1 MESDSE
7 AADRLRDIFSINSEE
22 GRQWFL
28 DSLKDQSQSQA
39 RRSTLVYRTSDYQQ
53 KAKISNPLEDMLWD
67 SLNKALQEAIE
78 SYRAIGITSQ
88 RLKDGL
94 VTIPEEEMTEKAAD
108 ALKEHYE
115 QFVDFRKVI

>member
-39 RRSTLVYRTSDYQQ
+39 E
-53 KAKISNPLEDMLWD
+53 AKITNPLEAMLWD
-67 SLNKALQEAIE
+67 SLNKALEEVIE
-78 SYRAIGITSQ
+78 PYRAIGTTFQ
-88 RLKDGL
+88 QLKDRL
-94 VTIPEEEMTEKAAD
+94 VTIPEEEMTEKVAD

>member
-39 RRSTLVYRTSDYQQ
+39 RRPTLVYRTSDYQQ
-53 KAKISNPLEDMLWD
+53 EAKITNPLEDMLWD
-67 SLNKALQEAIE
+67 SLNKALEEVIE
-78 SYRAIGITSQ
+78 SYRAIGITPQ
-88 RLKDGL
+88 QLKDGL

-108 ALKEHYE
+108 ALKEYYE

>member
-1 MESDSE
+1 
-7 AADRLRDIFSINSEE
+7 
-22 GRQWFL
+22 
-28 DSLKDQSQSQA
+28 
-39 RRSTLVYRTSDYQQ
+39 
-53 KAKISNPLEDMLWD
+53 MLWD

-88 RLKDGL
+88 QLKDGL
-94 VTIPEEEMTEKAAD
+94 VTMLEEEMTEKAAD